1 MVKRSAQEASMS
13 IDSRHILGYLEGI
26 VDAIVWKSLE
36 PPLAELSA
44 ERQHQYNDIDMMR
57 SIGHG
62 PQLL

>member
-1 MVKRSAQEASMS
+1 MS
-13 IDSRHILGYLEGI
+13 IDSRQILGYLEGI